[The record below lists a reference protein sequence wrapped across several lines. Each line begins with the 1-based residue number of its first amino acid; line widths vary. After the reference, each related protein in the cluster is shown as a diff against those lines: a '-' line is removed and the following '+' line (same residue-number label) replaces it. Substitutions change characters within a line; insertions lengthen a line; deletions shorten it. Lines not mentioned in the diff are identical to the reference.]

1 MTKKGKARTPK
12 KLQENASTKEDKISF
27 KKPGSDST
35 SVEKYNSSLKK
46 RTSEI
51 DEIFAGKKR
60 KEPITEKTEEANED
74 LNSKPKKMK
83 KKNDKRFKD
92 EEANEDLNSKPKKMK
107 KKNDK
112 RFKDED
118 PADSSS
124 RPRKKMQDG
133 LNIYTEEEL
142 GINKG
147 DAGGTP
153 LCPFDCS
160 CCF

>member
-1 MTKKGKARTPK
+1 MCCEIHRMTKKGKARTPK
-12 KLQENASTKEDKISF
+12 KLQKNASTKEEKISF
-27 KKPGSDST
+27 KKPGSDNT

-60 KEPITEKTEEANED
+60 KEPVTDTA
-74 LNSKPKKMK
+74 
-83 KKNDKRFKD
+83 
-92 EEANEDLNSKPKKMK
+92 EANEDLNSKPKKMK